1 MPVLDVR
8 DGTPRAVAVQEP
20 LLGDSRPDYADA
32 FEIRTPEPDGRTAE
46 QWARAALEQAPWPVR
61 RVVLVAHRY
70 VLRFRLGPLPSPDH
84 VLGWRI
90 EMSEPEVIRLQAE
103 SPLVRA
109 VIVGRRPEPTRTVL
123 TTALFFVRPMAA
135 RVIWAAVVP
144 VHRRVACYLLAR
156 AASAG

>member
-8 DGTPRAVAVQEP
+8 AGTPHAVAVQEP
-20 LLGDSRPDYADA
+20 LLGNGRPDYADA
-32 FEIRTPEPDGRTAE
+32 FEIRTREPDGRTAE

-61 RVVLVAHRY
+61 CLVVVAHRY
-70 VLRFRLGPLPSPDH
+70 VLRFRLGPLTSPDH

-90 EMSEPEVIRLQAE
+90 VRSEPDVIRPEAE

-109 VIVGRRPEPTRTVL
+109 VLVGRRPEPTRTVL
-123 TTALFFVRPMAA
+123 TTALFFVRPVVA

-144 VHRRVACYLLAR
+144 VHRGVARYLMAR
-156 AASAG
+156 AAG